1 MLMGVCLH
9 RYWMQIVFVLMFVT
23 GSTSISASALTVKDI
38 PLQLHMDDADVQQR
52 IEQSLVPL
60 LKKFD
65 AVAQEIEQLNQ
76 GGVLSAPS
84 KEVVELLQLCEHW
97 QTQLHNSFSCRFG
110 ALQRDWEAAAAKS
123 ELPDRAL
130 LRQKSRQH
138 LKLQWKIDKNVVR
151 FSDAAISE
159 GLQLDLQGLWQGW
172 VLDRVASEIEKI
184 ATQQKLAHGDFSSVH
199 GSLVFG
205 NLTLAVNKSTAL
217 EQQVTLTGLSPISV
231 SLKNQSVAV
240 LDRQHNLRKVAHYP
254 MSRLLVPKE
263 GWPVEFAPSFLV
275 RASKAI
281 DAGVLAQ
288 SLMSVSVHD
297 ALEQVNKMTSVTA
310 LAITETGMFFASKE
324 WYGVTSVSSAP
335 WPAQQTFSVDYEIPA
350 LDVAEYRRPYAAIW
364 ISDDKGNAIRHLQLS
379 GDNRWLRDLRLWWRK
394 YGRADDSLVDAL
406 AGATRKPGRY
416 QINWDGR
423 DLYGKY
429 VHQGNYELHFEV
441 MREHG
446 ERETVALPFVL
457 NGQSISAATKGT
469 HEIGQVRLGLH

>member
-1 MLMGVCLH
+1 MLRGVCLH
-9 RYWMQIVFVLMFVT
+9 RYWMQIIFVLMFVT
-23 GSTSISASALTVKDI
+23 SSTSISASTLSVKET
-38 PLQLHMDDADVQQR
+38 PLQLHMADADVQQR
-52 IEQSLVPL
+52 IEQGLVPL
-60 LKKFD
+60 LKKID

-76 GGVLSAPS
+76 SGVVSAPS

-97 QTQLHNSFSCRFG
+97 QTQLHNSFSCRLG
-110 ALQRDWEAAAAKS
+110 ALQRDWDAAAAKS

-138 LKLQWKIDKNVVR
+138 LKLQWKIDKSAVR
-151 FSDAAISE
+151 FSGAAINE

-172 VLDRVASEIEKI
+172 VLDRVASDIEKI
-184 ATQQKLAHGDFSSVH
+184 AVQQKLTRGNFSL
-199 GSLVFG
+199 GFG
-205 NLTLAVNKSTAL
+205 NLTLMVNKSIAL

-263 GWPVEFAPSFLV
+263 GWPMEFAPSLLV

-288 SLMSVSVHD
+288 SLMNVSVHD
-297 ALEQVNKMTSVTA
+297 ALEQVNKMRSVTA

-324 WYGVTSVSSAP
+324 WYGEISVSSAP
-335 WPAQQTFSVDYEIPA
+335 WPAQQKFSIDYEIPA
-350 LDVAEYRRPYAAIW
+350 LDVAEYRRPYVAIW
-364 ISDDKGNAIRHLQLS
+364 IADEQGNSIRQLQLL
-379 GDNRWLRDLRLWWRK
+379 GDGRWLRDLRLWWRK
-394 YGRADDSLVDAL
+394 FGRVDDSLVDAL

-416 QINWDGR
+416 RIEWDGR
-423 DLYGKY
+423 DGQGKK
-429 VHQGNYELHFEV
+429 VAQGNYELHLEA

-457 NGQSISAATKGT
+457 NGQSISATVKGT
-469 HEIGQVRLGLH
+469 HEIGRVHLELH